1 MKVMVLAFMACGI
14 ITAAAPTVMH
24 ELGYTSEA
32 KRASDAVRLGDAAE

>member
-1 MKVMVLAFMACGI
+1 MKAMIAAFVACAVI
-14 ITAAAPTVMH
+14 SAAAPTVLR